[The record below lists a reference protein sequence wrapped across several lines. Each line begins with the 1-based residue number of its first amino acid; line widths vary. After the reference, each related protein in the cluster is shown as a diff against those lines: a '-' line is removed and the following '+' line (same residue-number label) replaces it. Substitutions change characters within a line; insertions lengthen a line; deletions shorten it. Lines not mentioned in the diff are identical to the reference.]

1 MAQTVRNKV
10 AWVVFVLLA
19 IGIGLYPLIYLFA
32 TEDFGLLMNKSNELL
47 ASTVWK
53 TAFYGHISFGGLAL
67 LVGWSQFIKKLRAKR
82 LNLHRNLGKV
92 YVISALISGLCG
104 VYLGFFATGGIVSS
118 LGFISLG
125 IIWLFTTTRAY
136 IAVKNKDLS
145 LHQGMMIYSYAAC
158 FAAVTLRIWLPLL
171 TIIFGE
177 FLLAYKIV
185 AWLCWVPNMI
195 FAQIWV
201 KKKGLTLV

>member
-1 MAQTVRNKV
+1 MSQTVRNKV
-10 AWVVFVLLA
+10 AWVVFVFLA
-19 IGIGLYPLIYLFA
+19 IGIGLYPLIYIFA

-47 ASTVWK
+47 ASTLWK

-67 LVGWSQFIKKLRAKR
+67 LVGWSQFVKKWRSKHLKW
-82 LNLHRNLGKV
+82 HRNIGKV
-92 YVISALISGLCG
+92 YVLSALISGLCG

-125 IIWLFTTTRAY
+125 VIWLFTTLRAY

-145 LHQGMMIYSYAAC
+145 LHQGLMIYSYAAC

-185 AWLCWVPNMI
+185 AWLCWLPNMV
-195 FAQIWV
+195 FAYFWV
-201 KKKGLTLV
+201 QRKGLTID

>member
-32 TEDFGLLMNKSNELL
+32 AEEFGLLLGKSKEVL
-47 ASTVWK
+47 SSIIWRI
-53 TAFYGHISFGGLAL
+53 AFYGHIGFGGIAL
-67 LVGWSQFIKKLRAKR
+67 LSGWPQFIKKLRAKH
-82 LNLHRNLGKV
+82 LGLHRNLGRI
-92 YVISALISGLCG
+92 YILSAMVSGLCG

-125 IIWLFTTTRAY
+125 VIWLFTTLRAY

-145 LHQGMMIYSYAAC
+145 LHQGLMIYSYAAC

-185 AWLCWVPNMI
+185 AWLCWVPNMV
-195 FAQIWV
+195 FAYFWV
-201 KKKGLTLV
+201 QRKGLTID